1 MEVYAPY
8 LNPIT
13 MNKELLF
20 KGLQRL
26 FMALLMAFTG
36 PVIYSSALKNQE
48 HPLFVPVL
56 VVGVGLCFAAIFFG
70 FKGIRLLV
78 KGFFNEN

>member
-48 HPLFVPVL
+48 HPLFIPVL

>member
-1 MEVYAPY
+1 MAVYEPC
-8 LNPIT
+8 LDPNK

-26 FMALLMAFTG
+26 FVALLMAFTG
-36 PVIYSSALKNQE
+36 PVIYSSALKNEE
-48 HPLFVPVL
+48 HPLFIPVL
-56 VVGVGLCFAAIFFG
+56 VLGVGLCFAAIFFG
-70 FKGIRLLV
+70 FKGIKLLV

>member
-1 MEVYAPY
+1 MEVYALY

-26 FMALLMAFTG
+26 FIALLMAFTG

>member
-1 MEVYAPY
+1 
-8 LNPIT
+8 

-48 HPLFVPVL
+48 HPLFFPVL

>member
-1 MEVYAPY
+1 
-8 LNPIT
+8 

-48 HPLFVPVL
+48 HPLFIPVL
-56 VVGVGLCFAAIFFG
+56 VVGVGLCFAAIFLDL
-70 FKGIRLLV
+70 K
-78 KGFFNEN
+78 E

>member
-1 MEVYAPY
+1 
-8 LNPIT
+8 

-26 FMALLMAFTG
+26 FVALIMAFTG
-36 PVIYSSALKNQE
+36 PVIYSSSLKNEE
-48 HPLFVPVL
+48 HPLFIPVL
-56 VVGVGLCFAAIFFG
+56 VLGIGLCFGAIYFG
-70 FKGIRLLV
+70 FKGIALLV

>member
-1 MEVYAPY
+1 MVVYVPY

-56 VVGVGLCFAAIFFG
+56 VVGIGLCFAAIFFG

>member
-1 MEVYAPY
+1 MAVCA
-8 LNPIT
+8 LCFNPNK

-20 KGLQRL
+20 KGLQHL
-26 FMALLMAFTG
+26 FIALLMAFTG
-36 PVIYSSALKNQE
+36 PVIYSSALKNE
-48 HPLFVPVL
+48 GHTLFIPVL
-56 VVGVGLCFAAIFFG
+56 VVGIGLCFGAIFFG

>member
-1 MEVYAPY
+1 MAVCAPS
-8 LNPIT
+8 LNPKK

-26 FMALLMAFTG
+26 FIALLMAFTG
-36 PVIYSSALKNQE
+36 PVIYTSALKNGG
-48 HPLFVPVL
+48 HPLFIPVL
-56 VVGVGLCFAAIFFG
+56 VVGIGLCLGAIFYG
-70 FKGIRLLV
+70 FKGIKLLV

>member
-56 VVGVGLCFAAIFFG
+56 VVGIGLCFAAIFFG

>member
-1 MEVYAPY
+1 
-8 LNPIT
+8 

-48 HPLFVPVL
+48 HPLFIPVL
-56 VVGVGLCFAAIFFG
+56 VVGVGLSFAAIFFG